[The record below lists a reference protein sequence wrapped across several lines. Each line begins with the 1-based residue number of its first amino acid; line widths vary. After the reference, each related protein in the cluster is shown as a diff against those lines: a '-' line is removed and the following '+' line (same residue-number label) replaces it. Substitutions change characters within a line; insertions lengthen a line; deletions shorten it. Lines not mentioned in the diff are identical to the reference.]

1 MEILPT
7 ALKDFKNYYNS
18 HWAELLGLA
27 CFFGGIL
34 ISLLIDKLIPEDVN
48 PHEPKEDLSELKIC
62 PLPQKGQNPPK
73 FHPGEKLHQINT
85 KALKRTGIFTAL
97 AIAIH
102 NFPEGFATFISS
114 LDNLTLGIAIAIA
127 VAIHNIPE
135 GLAVSLPIYH
145 ATGDKKKAFIYSA
158 LSGFAEPLGAFVG
171 ALILLPFIGDL
182 TLAISFAVIAGIMV
196 FISLDELLP
205 AAKTYDKAHDSLYGL
220 IAGMAI
226 MALSLN
232 LLAAKTSPR
241 LLNTRTTSPFF
252 IPSFFASLELI
263 KIGSLEYMGT
273 LLVICKYPEHLRFFL
288 GRYEAKHQRFLLS
301 IPHLVSAMPIFREE
315 FYPFC
320 PIHH

>member
-1 MEILPT
+1 MQFTFEQIFIAMLLTLFAGFSTAIGSIIAFFSRKDDLRVLSLGLGFSAGVMIYISFMEILPT

-18 HWAELLGLA
+18 YWAELLGLA

-232 LLAAKTSPR
+232 LL
-241 LLNTRTTSPFF
+241 
-252 IPSFFASLELI
+252 
-263 KIGSLEYMGT
+263 G
-273 LLVICKYPEHLRFFL
+273 
-288 GRYEAKHQRFLLS
+288 Q
-301 IPHLVSAMPIFREE
+301 
-315 FYPFC
+315 
-320 PIHH
+320 

>member
-1 MEILPT
+1 MFIAMLLTLFAGFSTAIGSIIAFFSRKDDLRVLSLGLGFSAGVMIYISFMEILPT
-7 ALKDFKNYYNS
+7 ALKDFKNHYDS

-220 IAGMAI
+220 IVGMAI

-232 LLAAKTSPR
+232 LL
-241 LLNTRTTSPFF
+241 
-252 IPSFFASLELI
+252 
-263 KIGSLEYMGT
+263 G
-273 LLVICKYPEHLRFFL
+273 
-288 GRYEAKHQRFLLS
+288 Q
-301 IPHLVSAMPIFREE
+301 
-315 FYPFC
+315 
-320 PIHH
+320 

>member
-1 MEILPT
+1 MTLFAGFSTAIGSIIAFFSRKDDLRVLSLGLGFSAGVMIYISFMEILPT
-7 ALKDFKNYYNS
+7 ALKDFKNHYDS

-158 LSGFAEPLGAFVG
+158 LSGLAEPLGAFVG

-232 LLAAKTSPR
+232 LL
-241 LLNTRTTSPFF
+241 
-252 IPSFFASLELI
+252 
-263 KIGSLEYMGT
+263 G
-273 LLVICKYPEHLRFFL
+273 
-288 GRYEAKHQRFLLS
+288 Q
-301 IPHLVSAMPIFREE
+301 
-315 FYPFC
+315 
-320 PIHH
+320 

>member
-1 MEILPT
+1 MQFTFEQIFIAMLLTLFAGFSTAIGSIIAFFSRKDDLRVLSLGLGFSAGVMIYISFMEILPT

-97 AIAIH
+97 VIAIH

-232 LLAAKTSPR
+232 LL
-241 LLNTRTTSPFF
+241 
-252 IPSFFASLELI
+252 
-263 KIGSLEYMGT
+263 G
-273 LLVICKYPEHLRFFL
+273 
-288 GRYEAKHQRFLLS
+288 Q
-301 IPHLVSAMPIFREE
+301 
-315 FYPFC
+315 
-320 PIHH
+320 

>member
-1 MEILPT
+1 MQFTFEQIFIAMLLTLFAGFSTAIGSIIAFFSRKDDLRVLSLGLGFSAGVMIYISFMEILPT
-7 ALKDFKNYYNS
+7 ALKDFKNHYDS

-114 LDNLTLGIAIAIA
+114 LDNLTLGVAIAIA

-182 TLAISFAVIAGIMV
+182 TLAISFAVIAGIMI

-220 IAGMAI
+220 IVGMAI

-232 LLAAKTSPR
+232 LL
-241 LLNTRTTSPFF
+241 
-252 IPSFFASLELI
+252 
-263 KIGSLEYMGT
+263 G
-273 LLVICKYPEHLRFFL
+273 
-288 GRYEAKHQRFLLS
+288 Q
-301 IPHLVSAMPIFREE
+301 
-315 FYPFC
+315 
-320 PIHH
+320 

>member
-1 MEILPT
+1 MQFTFEQIFIAMLLTLFAGFSTAIGSIIAFFSRKDDLRVLSLGLGFSAGVMIYISFMEILPT
-7 ALKDFKNYYNS
+7 ALKDFKNHYDS

-102 NFPEGFATFISS
+102 NFPEGFTTFISS

-158 LSGFAEPLGAFVG
+158 LSGLAEPLGAFVG

-220 IAGMAI
+220 IVGMAI

-232 LLAAKTSPR
+232 LL
-241 LLNTRTTSPFF
+241 
-252 IPSFFASLELI
+252 
-263 KIGSLEYMGT
+263 G
-273 LLVICKYPEHLRFFL
+273 
-288 GRYEAKHQRFLLS
+288 Q
-301 IPHLVSAMPIFREE
+301 
-315 FYPFC
+315 
-320 PIHH
+320 

>member
-1 MEILPT
+1 MQFTFEQIFIAMLLTLFSGFSTAIGSTIAFFSRKDDLRVLSLGLGFSAGVMIYISFMEILPT
-7 ALKDFKNYYNS
+7 ALKDFKNHYDS

-158 LSGFAEPLGAFVG
+158 LSGLAEPLGAFVG

-220 IAGMAI
+220 IVGMAI

-232 LLAAKTSPR
+232 LL
-241 LLNTRTTSPFF
+241 
-252 IPSFFASLELI
+252 
-263 KIGSLEYMGT
+263 G
-273 LLVICKYPEHLRFFL
+273 
-288 GRYEAKHQRFLLS
+288 Q
-301 IPHLVSAMPIFREE
+301 
-315 FYPFC
+315 
-320 PIHH
+320 

>member
-1 MEILPT
+1 MQFTFEQIFIAMLLTLFAGFSTAIGSIIAFFSRKDDLRVLSLGLGFSAGVMIYISFMEILPT
-7 ALKDFKNYYNS
+7 ALKDFKNYYDS

-182 TLAISFAVIAGIMV
+182 ILAISFAVIAGIMV

-220 IAGMAI
+220 ILGMAI

-232 LLAAKTSPR
+232 LL
-241 LLNTRTTSPFF
+241 
-252 IPSFFASLELI
+252 
-263 KIGSLEYMGT
+263 G
-273 LLVICKYPEHLRFFL
+273 
-288 GRYEAKHQRFLLS
+288 Q
-301 IPHLVSAMPIFREE
+301 
-315 FYPFC
+315 
-320 PIHH
+320 

>member
-1 MEILPT
+1 MFIAMLLTLFAGFSTAIGSIIAFFSRKDDLRVLSLGLGFSAGVMIYISFMEILPT

-220 IAGMAI
+220 IAGMMI

-232 LLAAKTSPR
+232 LL
-241 LLNTRTTSPFF
+241 
-252 IPSFFASLELI
+252 
-263 KIGSLEYMGT
+263 EY
-273 LLVICKYPEHLRFFL
+273 
-288 GRYEAKHQRFLLS
+288 
-301 IPHLVSAMPIFREE
+301 
-315 FYPFC
+315 
-320 PIHH
+320 

>member
-1 MEILPT
+1 MQFTFEQIFIAMLLTLFAGFSTAIGSIIAFFSRKDDLRVLSLGLGFSAGVMIYISFMEILPT

-18 HWAELLGLA
+18 HWAELLGMA

-232 LLAAKTSPR
+232 LL
-241 LLNTRTTSPFF
+241 
-252 IPSFFASLELI
+252 
-263 KIGSLEYMGT
+263 G
-273 LLVICKYPEHLRFFL
+273 
-288 GRYEAKHQRFLLS
+288 Q
-301 IPHLVSAMPIFREE
+301 
-315 FYPFC
+315 
-320 PIHH
+320 

>member
-1 MEILPT
+1 MQFTFEQIFIAMLLTLFAGFSTAIGSIIAFFSRKDDLRVLSLGLGFSAGVMIYISFMEILPT
-7 ALKDFKNYYNS
+7 ALKDFKNHYDS

-34 ISLLIDKLIPEDVN
+34 MSLLIDKLIPEDVN

-232 LLAAKTSPR
+232 LL
-241 LLNTRTTSPFF
+241 
-252 IPSFFASLELI
+252 
-263 KIGSLEYMGT
+263 G
-273 LLVICKYPEHLRFFL
+273 
-288 GRYEAKHQRFLLS
+288 Q
-301 IPHLVSAMPIFREE
+301 
-315 FYPFC
+315 
-320 PIHH
+320 

>member
-1 MEILPT
+1 MQFTFEQIFIAMLLTLFAGFSTAIGSIIAFFSRKDDLRVLSLGLGFSAGVMIYISFMEILPT
-7 ALKDFKNYYNS
+7 ALKDFKNHYDS
-18 HWAELLGLA
+18 HWAELLELA

-232 LLAAKTSPR
+232 LL
-241 LLNTRTTSPFF
+241 
-252 IPSFFASLELI
+252 
-263 KIGSLEYMGT
+263 G
-273 LLVICKYPEHLRFFL
+273 
-288 GRYEAKHQRFLLS
+288 Q
-301 IPHLVSAMPIFREE
+301 
-315 FYPFC
+315 
-320 PIHH
+320 

>member
-1 MEILPT
+1 MQFTFEQIFIAMILTLFAGFSTAIGSIIAFFSRKDDLRVLSLGLGFSAGVMIYISFMEILPT
-7 ALKDFKNYYNS
+7 ALKDFKNHYDS

-34 ISLLIDKLIPEDVN
+34 ISLLIDKIIPEDVN

-114 LDNLTLGIAIAIA
+114 LNNLTLGIAIAIA

-145 ATGDKKKAFIYSA
+145 ATGDKKKAFIYST

-220 IAGMAI
+220 ITGMAI

-232 LLAAKTSPR
+232 LL
-241 LLNTRTTSPFF
+241 
-252 IPSFFASLELI
+252 
-263 KIGSLEYMGT
+263 G
-273 LLVICKYPEHLRFFL
+273 
-288 GRYEAKHQRFLLS
+288 Q
-301 IPHLVSAMPIFREE
+301 
-315 FYPFC
+315 
-320 PIHH
+320 

>member
-1 MEILPT
+1 MQFTFEQIFIAMLLTLFAGFSTAIGSIIAFFSRKDDLRVLSLGLGFSAGVMIYISFMEILPT

-73 FHPGEKLHQINT
+73 FHPGEKLHQVNT

-114 LDNLTLGIAIAIA
+114 LDNLTLGVAIAIA

-145 ATGDKKKAFIYSA
+145 ATGDKKKAFIYST

-232 LLAAKTSPR
+232 LL
-241 LLNTRTTSPFF
+241 
-252 IPSFFASLELI
+252 
-263 KIGSLEYMGT
+263 G
-273 LLVICKYPEHLRFFL
+273 
-288 GRYEAKHQRFLLS
+288 Q
-301 IPHLVSAMPIFREE
+301 
-315 FYPFC
+315 
-320 PIHH
+320 

>member
-1 MEILPT
+1 MQFTFEQIFIAMLLTLFAGFSTAIGSIIAFFSRKDDLRVLSLGLGFSAGVMIYISFMEILPT
-7 ALKDFKNYYNS
+7 TLKDFKNYYNS

-220 IAGMAI
+220 IAGMMI

-232 LLAAKTSPR
+232 LL
-241 LLNTRTTSPFF
+241 
-252 IPSFFASLELI
+252 
-263 KIGSLEYMGT
+263 EY
-273 LLVICKYPEHLRFFL
+273 
-288 GRYEAKHQRFLLS
+288 
-301 IPHLVSAMPIFREE
+301 
-315 FYPFC
+315 
-320 PIHH
+320 

>member
-1 MEILPT
+1 MQFTFEQIFIAMLLTLFAGFSTAIGSIIAFFSRKDDLRVLSLGLGFSAGVMIYISFMEILPT

-135 GLAVSLPIYH
+135 GFAVSLPIYH

-220 IAGMAI
+220 IVGMAI

-232 LLAAKTSPR
+232 LL
-241 LLNTRTTSPFF
+241 
-252 IPSFFASLELI
+252 
-263 KIGSLEYMGT
+263 G
-273 LLVICKYPEHLRFFL
+273 
-288 GRYEAKHQRFLLS
+288 Q
-301 IPHLVSAMPIFREE
+301 
-315 FYPFC
+315 
-320 PIHH
+320 

>member
-1 MEILPT
+1 MQFTFEQIFIAMLLTLFAGFSTAIGSIIAFFSRKDDLRVLSLGLGFSAGVMIYISFMEILPT
-7 ALKDFKNYYNS
+7 ALKDFKNHYNS

-232 LLAAKTSPR
+232 LL
-241 LLNTRTTSPFF
+241 
-252 IPSFFASLELI
+252 
-263 KIGSLEYMGT
+263 G
-273 LLVICKYPEHLRFFL
+273 
-288 GRYEAKHQRFLLS
+288 Q
-301 IPHLVSAMPIFREE
+301 
-315 FYPFC
+315 
-320 PIHH
+320 

>member
-1 MEILPT
+1 MQFTFEQIFIAILLTLFAGFSTAIGSTIAFFSRKDDLRVLSLGLGFSAGVMIYISFMEILPT
-7 ALKDFKNYYNS
+7 ALKDFKNHYDS
-18 HWAELLGLA
+18 HWAELLALA

-158 LSGFAEPLGAFVG
+158 LSGLAEPLGAFVG

-232 LLAAKTSPR
+232 LL
-241 LLNTRTTSPFF
+241 
-252 IPSFFASLELI
+252 
-263 KIGSLEYMGT
+263 G
-273 LLVICKYPEHLRFFL
+273 
-288 GRYEAKHQRFLLS
+288 Q
-301 IPHLVSAMPIFREE
+301 
-315 FYPFC
+315 
-320 PIHH
+320 

>member
-1 MEILPT
+1 MTLFSGFSTAIGSTIAFFSRKDDLRVLSLGLGFSAGVMIYISFMEILPT
-7 ALKDFKNYYNS
+7 ALKDFKNHYDS

-158 LSGFAEPLGAFVG
+158 LSGLAEPLGAFVG

-232 LLAAKTSPR
+232 LL
-241 LLNTRTTSPFF
+241 
-252 IPSFFASLELI
+252 
-263 KIGSLEYMGT
+263 G
-273 LLVICKYPEHLRFFL
+273 
-288 GRYEAKHQRFLLS
+288 Q
-301 IPHLVSAMPIFREE
+301 
-315 FYPFC
+315 
-320 PIHH
+320 

>member
-1 MEILPT
+1 MQFTFEQIFIAMLLTLFAGFSTAIGSIIAFFSRKDDLRVLSLRLGFSAGVMIYISFMEILPT

-220 IAGMAI
+220 IAGMMI

-232 LLAAKTSPR
+232 LL
-241 LLNTRTTSPFF
+241 
-252 IPSFFASLELI
+252 
-263 KIGSLEYMGT
+263 EY
-273 LLVICKYPEHLRFFL
+273 
-288 GRYEAKHQRFLLS
+288 
-301 IPHLVSAMPIFREE
+301 
-315 FYPFC
+315 
-320 PIHH
+320 

>member
-1 MEILPT
+1 MQFTFEQIFIAMLLTLFAGFSTAIGSIIAFFSRKDDLRVLSLGLGFSAGVMIYISFMEILPT
-7 ALKDFKNYYNS
+7 ALKDFKNHYDS

-27 CFFGGIL
+27 CFFDGIL

-232 LLAAKTSPR
+232 LL
-241 LLNTRTTSPFF
+241 
-252 IPSFFASLELI
+252 
-263 KIGSLEYMGT
+263 G
-273 LLVICKYPEHLRFFL
+273 
-288 GRYEAKHQRFLLS
+288 Q
-301 IPHLVSAMPIFREE
+301 
-315 FYPFC
+315 
-320 PIHH
+320 

>member
-1 MEILPT
+1 MQFTFEQIFIAMLLTLFAGFSTAIGSIIAFFSRKDDLRVLSLGLGFSAGVMIYISFMEILPT
-7 ALKDFKNYYNS
+7 ALKDFKNHYDS

-85 KALKRTGIFTAL
+85 KALKHTGIFTAL

-232 LLAAKTSPR
+232 LL
-241 LLNTRTTSPFF
+241 
-252 IPSFFASLELI
+252 
-263 KIGSLEYMGT
+263 EY
-273 LLVICKYPEHLRFFL
+273 
-288 GRYEAKHQRFLLS
+288 
-301 IPHLVSAMPIFREE
+301 
-315 FYPFC
+315 
-320 PIHH
+320 

>member
-1 MEILPT
+1 MQFTFEQIFIAMLLTLFAGFSTAIGSIIAFFSRKDDLRVLSLGLGFSAGVMIYISFMEILPT
-7 ALKDFKNYYNS
+7 ALKDFKNYYDS

-220 IAGMAI
+220 IAGMMI

-232 LLAAKTSPR
+232 LL
-241 LLNTRTTSPFF
+241 
-252 IPSFFASLELI
+252 
-263 KIGSLEYMGT
+263 EY
-273 LLVICKYPEHLRFFL
+273 
-288 GRYEAKHQRFLLS
+288 
-301 IPHLVSAMPIFREE
+301 
-315 FYPFC
+315 
-320 PIHH
+320 

>member
-1 MEILPT
+1 MQFTFEQIFIAMLLTLFAGFSTAIGSIIAFFSRKDDLRVLSLGLGFSAGVMIYISFMEILPT
-7 ALKDFKNYYNS
+7 ALKDFKNHYDS

-48 PHEPKEDLSELKIC
+48 PHEPKKDLSELKIC

-85 KALKRTGIFTAL
+85 KTLKRTGIFTAL

-220 IAGMAI
+220 ITGMAI

-232 LLAAKTSPR
+232 LL
-241 LLNTRTTSPFF
+241 
-252 IPSFFASLELI
+252 
-263 KIGSLEYMGT
+263 G
-273 LLVICKYPEHLRFFL
+273 
-288 GRYEAKHQRFLLS
+288 Q
-301 IPHLVSAMPIFREE
+301 
-315 FYPFC
+315 
-320 PIHH
+320 

>member
-1 MEILPT
+1 MQFTFEQIFIAMLLTLFAGFSTAIGSIIAFFSRKDDLRVLSLGLGFSAGVMIYISFMEILPT
-7 ALKDFKNYYNS
+7 ALKDFKNHYDS

-48 PHEPKEDLSELKIC
+48 PHEPKKDLSELKIC

-205 AAKTYDKAHDSLYGL
+205 AAKTYDKTHDSLYGL
-220 IAGMAI
+220 ILGMAI

-232 LLAAKTSPR
+232 LL
-241 LLNTRTTSPFF
+241 
-252 IPSFFASLELI
+252 
-263 KIGSLEYMGT
+263 G
-273 LLVICKYPEHLRFFL
+273 
-288 GRYEAKHQRFLLS
+288 Q
-301 IPHLVSAMPIFREE
+301 
-315 FYPFC
+315 
-320 PIHH
+320 

>member
-1 MEILPT
+1 MQFTFEQIFIAMLLTLFAGFSTAIGSIIAFFSRKDDLRVLSLGLGFSAGVMIYISFMEILPT
-7 ALKDFKNYYNS
+7 ALKDFKNHYDS

-73 FHPGEKLHQINT
+73 FHAGEKLHQINT

-158 LSGFAEPLGAFVG
+158 LSGLAEPLGAFVG

-220 IAGMAI
+220 IVGMAI

-232 LLAAKTSPR
+232 LL
-241 LLNTRTTSPFF
+241 
-252 IPSFFASLELI
+252 
-263 KIGSLEYMGT
+263 G
-273 LLVICKYPEHLRFFL
+273 
-288 GRYEAKHQRFLLS
+288 Q
-301 IPHLVSAMPIFREE
+301 
-315 FYPFC
+315 
-320 PIHH
+320 

>member
-1 MEILPT
+1 MFIAILLTLFAGFSTAIGSIIAFFSRKDDLRVLSLGLGFSAGVMIYISFMEILPT
-7 ALKDFKNYYNS
+7 ALKDFKNHYDS

-158 LSGFAEPLGAFVG
+158 LSGLAEPLGAFVG

-232 LLAAKTSPR
+232 LL
-241 LLNTRTTSPFF
+241 
-252 IPSFFASLELI
+252 
-263 KIGSLEYMGT
+263 G
-273 LLVICKYPEHLRFFL
+273 
-288 GRYEAKHQRFLLS
+288 Q
-301 IPHLVSAMPIFREE
+301 
-315 FYPFC
+315 
-320 PIHH
+320 

>member
-1 MEILPT
+1 FTFEQIFIAMLLTLFAGFSTAIGSIIAFFSRKDDLRVLSLGLGFSAGVMIYISFMEILPT

-220 IAGMAI
+220 IAGMMI

-232 LLAAKTSPR
+232 LL
-241 LLNTRTTSPFF
+241 
-252 IPSFFASLELI
+252 
-263 KIGSLEYMGT
+263 EY
-273 LLVICKYPEHLRFFL
+273 
-288 GRYEAKHQRFLLS
+288 
-301 IPHLVSAMPIFREE
+301 
-315 FYPFC
+315 
-320 PIHH
+320 

>member
-1 MEILPT
+1 MQFTFEQIFIAILLTLFAGFSTAIGSTIAFFSRKDDLRVLSLGLGFSAGVMIYISFMEILPT
-7 ALKDFKNYYNS
+7 ALKDFKNHYDS

-158 LSGFAEPLGAFVG
+158 LSGLAEPLGAFVG

-205 AAKTYDKAHDSLYGL
+205 AAKTYDKAHDSLYRL

-232 LLAAKTSPR
+232 LL
-241 LLNTRTTSPFF
+241 
-252 IPSFFASLELI
+252 
-263 KIGSLEYMGT
+263 G
-273 LLVICKYPEHLRFFL
+273 
-288 GRYEAKHQRFLLS
+288 Q
-301 IPHLVSAMPIFREE
+301 
-315 FYPFC
+315 
-320 PIHH
+320 

>member
-1 MEILPT
+1 MQFTFEQIFIAMLLTLFAGFSTAIGSIIAFFSRKDDLRVLSLGLGFSAGVMIYISFMEILPT
-7 ALKDFKNYYNS
+7 ALKDFKNHYDS

-158 LSGFAEPLGAFVG
+158 LSGLAEPLGAFVG
-171 ALILLPFIGDL
+171 ALILLPFICDL

-232 LLAAKTSPR
+232 LL
-241 LLNTRTTSPFF
+241 
-252 IPSFFASLELI
+252 
-263 KIGSLEYMGT
+263 G
-273 LLVICKYPEHLRFFL
+273 
-288 GRYEAKHQRFLLS
+288 Q
-301 IPHLVSAMPIFREE
+301 
-315 FYPFC
+315 
-320 PIHH
+320 

>member
-1 MEILPT
+1 MQFTFEQIFIAMLLTLFAGFSTAIGSIIAFFSRKDDLRVLSLGLGFSAGVMIYISFMEILPT
-7 ALKDFKNYYNS
+7 ALKDFKNHYDS

-34 ISLLIDKLIPEDVN
+34 MSLLIDKLIPEDVN

-158 LSGFAEPLGAFVG
+158 LSGLAEPLGAFVG

-220 IAGMAI
+220 IVGMAI

-232 LLAAKTSPR
+232 LL
-241 LLNTRTTSPFF
+241 
-252 IPSFFASLELI
+252 
-263 KIGSLEYMGT
+263 G
-273 LLVICKYPEHLRFFL
+273 
-288 GRYEAKHQRFLLS
+288 Q
-301 IPHLVSAMPIFREE
+301 
-315 FYPFC
+315 
-320 PIHH
+320 

>member
-1 MEILPT
+1 MQFTFEQIFIAILLTLFAGFSTAIGSIIAFFSRKDDLRVLSLGLGFSAGVMIYISFMEILPT

-232 LLAAKTSPR
+232 LL
-241 LLNTRTTSPFF
+241 
-252 IPSFFASLELI
+252 
-263 KIGSLEYMGT
+263 EY
-273 LLVICKYPEHLRFFL
+273 
-288 GRYEAKHQRFLLS
+288 
-301 IPHLVSAMPIFREE
+301 
-315 FYPFC
+315 
-320 PIHH
+320 

>member
-1 MEILPT
+1 MQFTFEQIFIAMLLTLFAGFSTAIGSIIAFFSRKDDLRVLSLGLGFSAGVMIYISFMEILPT
-7 ALKDFKNYYNS
+7 ALKDFKNHYDS

-48 PHEPKEDLSELKIC
+48 PHEPKEDLSELKIS

-114 LDNLTLGIAIAIA
+114 LDNFTLGIAIAIA

-145 ATGDKKKAFIYSA
+145 ATGDKKEAFIYSA

-232 LLAAKTSPR
+232 LL
-241 LLNTRTTSPFF
+241 
-252 IPSFFASLELI
+252 
-263 KIGSLEYMGT
+263 G
-273 LLVICKYPEHLRFFL
+273 
-288 GRYEAKHQRFLLS
+288 Q
-301 IPHLVSAMPIFREE
+301 
-315 FYPFC
+315 
-320 PIHH
+320 

>member
-1 MEILPT
+1 MQFTFEQIFIAMLLTLFAGFSTAIGSIIAFFSRKDDLRVLSLGLGFSAGVMIYISFMEILPT
-7 ALKDFKNYYNS
+7 ALKDFKNHYDS

-85 KALKRTGIFTAL
+85 KALKHTGIFTAL

-145 ATGDKKKAFIYSA
+145 ATGDKKKSFIYSA

-220 IAGMAI
+220 ILGMAI

-232 LLAAKTSPR
+232 LL
-241 LLNTRTTSPFF
+241 
-252 IPSFFASLELI
+252 
-263 KIGSLEYMGT
+263 G
-273 LLVICKYPEHLRFFL
+273 
-288 GRYEAKHQRFLLS
+288 Q
-301 IPHLVSAMPIFREE
+301 
-315 FYPFC
+315 
-320 PIHH
+320 

>member
-1 MEILPT
+1 MQFTFEQIFIAMLLTLFAGFSTAIGSIIAFFSRKDDLRVLSLGLGFSAGVMIYISFMEILPT
-7 ALKDFKNYYNS
+7 ALKDFKNHYDS

-114 LDNLTLGIAIAIA
+114 LDNLTLGVAIAIA

-232 LLAAKTSPR
+232 LL
-241 LLNTRTTSPFF
+241 
-252 IPSFFASLELI
+252 
-263 KIGSLEYMGT
+263 G
-273 LLVICKYPEHLRFFL
+273 
-288 GRYEAKHQRFLLS
+288 Q
-301 IPHLVSAMPIFREE
+301 
-315 FYPFC
+315 
-320 PIHH
+320 

>member
-1 MEILPT
+1 MQFTFEQIFIAMLLTLFAGFSTAIGSIIAFFSRKDDLRVLSLGLGFSAGVMIYISFMEILPT
-7 ALKDFKNYYNS
+7 ALKDFKNHYDS

-34 ISLLIDKLIPEDVN
+34 ISLLIDKLIPEDIN

-62 PLPQKGQNPPK
+62 PLPQKGQNSPK

-232 LLAAKTSPR
+232 LL
-241 LLNTRTTSPFF
+241 
-252 IPSFFASLELI
+252 
-263 KIGSLEYMGT
+263 G
-273 LLVICKYPEHLRFFL
+273 
-288 GRYEAKHQRFLLS
+288 Q
-301 IPHLVSAMPIFREE
+301 
-315 FYPFC
+315 
-320 PIHH
+320 

>member
-1 MEILPT
+1 MFIAMLLTLFAGFSTAIGSIIAFFSRKDDLRVLSLGLGFSAGVMIYISFMEILPT
-7 ALKDFKNYYNS
+7 ALKDFKNHYDS

-158 LSGFAEPLGAFVG
+158 LSGLAEPLGAFVG

-220 IAGMAI
+220 IVGMAI

-232 LLAAKTSPR
+232 LL
-241 LLNTRTTSPFF
+241 
-252 IPSFFASLELI
+252 
-263 KIGSLEYMGT
+263 G
-273 LLVICKYPEHLRFFL
+273 
-288 GRYEAKHQRFLLS
+288 Q
-301 IPHLVSAMPIFREE
+301 
-315 FYPFC
+315 
-320 PIHH
+320 

>member
-1 MEILPT
+1 EQIFIAMLLTLFAGFSTAIGSIIAFFSRKDDLRVLSLGLGFSAGVMIYISFMEILPT

-27 CFFGGIL
+27 YFFGGIL

-85 KALKRTGIFTAL
+85 KALKHTGIFTAL

-220 IAGMAI
+220 IAGM
-226 MALSLN
+226 
-232 LLAAKTSPR
+232 
-241 LLNTRTTSPFF
+241 
-252 IPSFFASLELI
+252 
-263 KIGSLEYMGT
+263 
-273 LLVICKYPEHLRFFL
+273 
-288 GRYEAKHQRFLLS
+288 
-301 IPHLVSAMPIFREE
+301 
-315 FYPFC
+315 
-320 PIHH
+320 